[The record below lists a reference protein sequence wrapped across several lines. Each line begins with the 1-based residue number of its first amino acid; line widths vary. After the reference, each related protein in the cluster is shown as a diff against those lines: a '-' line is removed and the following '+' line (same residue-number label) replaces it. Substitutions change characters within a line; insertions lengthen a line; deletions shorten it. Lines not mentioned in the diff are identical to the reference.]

1 MTNLSFQR
9 IIKNLPYP
17 IPLQFEFGALS
28 EFLSGGVNT
37 LLIAMPGISDVEEFI
52 ISAGTLEGGVLSQ
65 GDSILL
71 FWKFS
76 HPDHPDLALRFET
89 PFDARRV
96 TDLTL
101 PTITDSNSR
110 LPITIHA
117 VDSSNNLV
125 RCLRLITMPN
135 EMSIAFLEAVQDQ
148 ISSVS
153 TSEIQL
159 KLWLSMPLGEASQAS
174 KTWILGD

>member
-1 MTNLSFQR
+1 MQTYFPQL
-9 IIKNLPYP
+9 IIKDSTYPFQLPV
-17 IPLQFEFGALS
+17 EFGAIS
-28 EFLSGGVNT
+28 EFLRGGVNT
-37 LLIAMPGISDVEEFI
+37 LLVVMPGISAVDEFLI
-52 ISAGTLEGGVLSQ
+52 NDGILEGGLLSQ
-65 GDSILL
+65 DDSILL
-71 FWKFS
+71 FWVFT
-76 HPDHPDLALRFET
+76 HPDYPGLTLRFET
-89 PFDARRV
+89 PFDSRRV
-96 TDLTL
+96 TELSL

-148 ISSVS
+148 MSSAL

-174 KTWILGD
+174 RTWVLGD